1 MAEDFLIEYN
11 SFKKLVQRYFQNYI
25 QCFSPIEFS
34 KNHSQVHD
42 LDKITQNTF
51 PTGSNGHLMRMG
63 TGGLEGG
70 QRGAGA
76 IGQAGQVTKV
86 AFAQAGHRS
95 QVPCLLSLPLLVTWS
110 KQVSDGN
117 IFTRWHCIIVATT
130 MLLIIATPSSML
142 PLSGFDG

>member
-1 MAEDFLIEYN
+1 
-11 SFKKLVQRYFQNYI
+11 
-25 QCFSPIEFS
+25 
-34 KNHSQVHD
+34 
-42 LDKITQNTF
+42 
-51 PTGSNGHLMRMG
+51 MRMG
-63 TGGLEGG
+63 TCGFKGG
-70 QRGAGA
+70 QRRAGA

-95 QVPCLLSLPLLVTWS
+95 QVPGLLLPVLVTWS

>member
-1 MAEDFLIEYN
+1 
-11 SFKKLVQRYFQNYI
+11 
-25 QCFSPIEFS
+25 
-34 KNHSQVHD
+34 
-42 LDKITQNTF
+42 
-51 PTGSNGHLMRMG
+51 MRMG
-63 TGGLEGG
+63 TGGFKGG

-95 QVPCLLSLPLLVTWS
+95 QVPGLLSLPLLVTWS